1 MFTQFNVIS
10 PNSFQSFEKL
20 IELNTHTA
28 QAIADQ
34 HTELLTTI
42 FDETL
47 AFFLHSGLVNDLP
60 SAISDQNKISST
72 IYYETLN
79 TWKQTTETLVQGQKE
94 AELLFMSLN
103 VSDSEEEG
111 AKKVEKDITKEADK
125 KMKESAK

>member
-10 PNSFQSFEKL
+10 PNPFQSFEKL

-34 HTELLTTI
+34 YTELLTTI

-47 AFFLHSGLVNDLP
+47 AFVLHSALVKDLP

-79 TWKQTTETLVQGQKE
+79 TLKQTTETFVQGQKE
-94 AELLFMSLN
+94 AELLFMSLS
-103 VSDSEEEG
+103 VPDSEEG
-111 AKKVEKDITKEADK
+111 TKKVEKDITKEADK
-125 KMKESAK
+125 KMKESAE